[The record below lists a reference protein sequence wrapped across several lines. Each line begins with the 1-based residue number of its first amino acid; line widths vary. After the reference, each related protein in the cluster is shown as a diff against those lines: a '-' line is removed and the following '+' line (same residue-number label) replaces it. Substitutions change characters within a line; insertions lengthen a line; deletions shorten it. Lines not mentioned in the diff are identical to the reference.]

1 MLIFYVIDFSFF
13 KKCYFIPF
21 SLIQWGFCSCH
32 FSEVILVSITNRHIH
47 IKSCSK
53 YSHIFN
59 LLMTRLSTPTFFRYL
74 LTWFLA
80 HYSYQI
86 VFFSHSFSWVP
97 FYASSSLWTPL
108 NIEITLLLIFINSQV
123 FCKFLLLYYLL
134 LWPYLISQ
142 LHILS
147 LDWKFLFISQNLTF
161 LLGTKFTFNNSFL
174 IFLIL
179 KLIVMCT

>member
-59 LLMTRLSTPTFFRYL
+59 LLMTWLSTPTFFRYL

-123 FCKFLLLYYLL
+123 FCKFLLFIL
-134 LWPYLISQ
+134 PPFVTISYITASHSISRLKIPVYITKSDLSTGHQ
-142 LHILS
+142 IHI
-147 LDWKFLFISQNLTF
+147 
-161 LLGTKFTFNNSFL
+161 
-174 IFLIL
+174 
-179 KLIVMCT
+179 